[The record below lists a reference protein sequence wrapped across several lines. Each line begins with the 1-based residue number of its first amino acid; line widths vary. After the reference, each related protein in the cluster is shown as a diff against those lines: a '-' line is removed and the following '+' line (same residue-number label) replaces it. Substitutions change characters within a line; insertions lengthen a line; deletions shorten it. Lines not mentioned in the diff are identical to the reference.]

1 MNFTRGVAIF
11 FATLALAASGDDIA
25 GRWKAVV
32 VGGVRH
38 MTIAQATFEFKVE
51 GSRVTGTAHVGDDD
65 QSYYPGTAPISDGEI
80 NGDHIAF
87 TVVGQHAS
95 SNGIPTMKFAGT
107 IHGEE
112 LDLTMSLS
120 DGYVDGGVMEMKGE
134 KILK

>member
-1 MNFTRGVAIF
+1 MNFTRGVPIF
-11 FATLALAASGDDIA
+11 FATLALAASGDGIA
-25 GRWKAVV
+25 GSWKALV

-38 MTIAQATFEFKVE
+38 NTIGQATFEFTVD
-51 GSRVTGTAHVGDDD
+51 GDHLTGTAHIGN
-65 QSYYPGTAPISDGEI
+65 SYLSSYPGTAPISDGEI

-87 TVVGQHAS
+87 TVVGQHPS

-134 KILK
+134 KISK